1 MKRMDPAAEAVV
13 SLEAV
18 ESAAPTSAFAD
29 FAVLTKARL
38 SLMVVF
44 TTAIGYVVGSAGR
57 PIGWGLLFSVL
68 GTSLAAASAG
78 ALNQWMEADVDR
90 LMERT
95 RNRPLPAGRM
105 RPAQALFAG
114 VGLGVLGVGEL
125 LLTVPR
131 MAAWLALATIV
142 VYLFLYTPLKRKS
155 AWCTLV
161 GAVSG
166 ALPPVIG
173 WSAAGPSEAW
183 GGWVLFGILFL
194 WQIPHFLAIAWMY
207 REEYRG
213 AGFVM
218 IKSDD
223 EDGFLTALQ
232 AFCFALALAA
242 VTFVPGW
249 IGQGSAWYRG
259 GAVLLNV
266 LFCGS
271 AFVFLLERSR
281 VSARRLFFMSII
293 YLPFL
298 LGLLAFSRGQ

>member
-1 MKRMDPAAEAVV
+1 MKRTDSPAVPVVALESEA
-13 SLEAV
+13 AV
-18 ESAAPTSAFAD
+18 GASVLGD

-44 TTAIGYVVGSAGR
+44 TTAIGYVVGAAGR
-57 PIGWGLLFSVL
+57 PIGWGLLFAVL

-105 RPAQALFAG
+105 RPVQALW
-114 VGLGVLGVGEL
+114 VGIALGVLGVGEL
-125 LLTVPR
+125 LLTLPR
-131 MAAWLALATIV
+131 MAAWLALATIG
-142 VYLFLYTPLKRKS
+142 VYLVLYTPLKRKS
-155 AWCTLV
+155 AWCTYV

-166 ALPPVIG
+166 AIPPVIG
-173 WSAAGPSEAW
+173 WSAAEPTEAW

-207 REEYRG
+207 RDEYRG

-223 EDGFLTALQ
+223 EDGFVTALQ

-242 VTFVPGW
+242 VTFIPAW
-249 IGQGSAWYRG
+249 IGQASTLYRG
-259 GAVLLNV
+259 GAVLLNL

-271 AFVFLLERSR
+271 ALVFLLERSR
-281 VSARRLFFMSII
+281 VSARRLFFMSITF
-293 YLPFL
+293 LPVL
-298 LGLLAFSRGQ
+298 LGLLAFTRRQ

>member
-1 MKRMDPAAEAVV
+1 MKRTDSMVGSASNMEPDGTAAV
-13 SLEAV
+13 SVLG
-18 ESAAPTSAFAD
+18 D
-29 FAVLTKARL
+29 FAILTKARL

-44 TTAIGYVVGSAGR
+44 TTAIGYIVGAAGR
-57 PIGWGLLFSVL
+57 PIGWGLLFAVL

-78 ALNQWMEADVDR
+78 ALNQWMEADVDL

-105 RPAQALFAG
+105 RPAQALWVG
-114 VGLGVLGVGEL
+114 IGLGVMGVGEL

-131 MAAWLALATIV
+131 MAAWLALATIG

-155 AWCTLV
+155 AWCTFV

-166 ALPPVIG
+166 AIPPVIG
-173 WSAAGPSEAW
+173 WSAAEPTGPW

-207 REEYRG
+207 RDEYRG

-223 EDGFLTALQ
+223 EDGFVTALQ
-232 AFCFALALAA
+232 ALCFAVALAA
-242 VTFVPGW
+242 VTFIPGW
-249 IGQGSAWYRG
+249 IGEASTLYRG
-259 GAVLLNV
+259 GAMLLNL

-271 AFVFLLERSR
+271 ALVFLLERSR

-293 YLPFL
+293 YLPVL
-298 LGLLAFSRGQ
+298 LGLLAFSRGK

>member
-1 MKRMDPAAEAVV
+1 MKRTDSAAGPVVALEAEA
-13 SLEAV
+13 AGGA
-18 ESAAPTSAFAD
+18 SALGD
-29 FAVLTKARL
+29 FAILTKARL

-44 TTAIGYVVGSAGR
+44 TTAIGYIVGAAGR
-57 PIGWGLLFSVL
+57 PIGWGLLFAVL

-105 RPAQALFAG
+105 RPVQALW
-114 VGLGVLGVGEL
+114 VGIALGVLGVGEL
-125 LLTVPR
+125 LLTLPR
-131 MAAWLALATIV
+131 LAAWLALATIG
-142 VYLFLYTPLKRKS
+142 VYLVLYTPLKRKS
-155 AWCTLV
+155 AWCTYV

-166 ALPPVIG
+166 AIPPVIG
-173 WSAAGPSEAW
+173 WSAAEPTEAW
-183 GGWVLFGILFL
+183 GGWVLFGILFR

-207 REEYRG
+207 RDEYRG

-223 EDGFLTALQ
+223 EDGFVTALQ

-242 VTFVPGW
+242 VTLIPAW
-249 IGQGSAWYRG
+249 IGQASTLYRG
-259 GAVLLNV
+259 GAVLLNL

-271 AFVFLLERSR
+271 ALVFLLERSR
-281 VSARRLFFMSII
+281 VSARRLFFMSITF
-293 YLPFL
+293 LPVL
-298 LGLLAFSRGQ
+298 LGLLAFSRRQ

>member
-1 MKRMDPAAEAVV
+1 MKRTDPVVTPVV
-13 SLEAV
+13 SLEA
-18 ESAAPTSAFAD
+18 ECAQTGGLGD

-44 TTAIGYVVGSAGR
+44 TTAIGYVVGAGGR
-57 PIGWGLLFSVL
+57 PPDWGLLFAVV
-68 GTSLAAASAG
+68 GTALAAASAG

-105 RPAQALFAG
+105 RRAHALLAG

-131 MAAWLALATIV
+131 LSAWLALATIG
-142 VYLFLYTPLKRKS
+142 VYLLLYTPLKRKS
-155 AWCTLV
+155 AWCTFV

-173 WSAAGPSEAW
+173 WCAAEPANAW
-183 GGWVLFGILFL
+183 AGWVLFGILFL
-194 WQIPHFLAIAWMY
+194 WQIPHFLAIAWLY
-207 REEYRG
+207 RDEYRG

-218 IKSDD
+218 IKADD
-223 EDGFLTALQ
+223 EDGFVTALQ
-232 AFCFALALAA
+232 AFGFAAALAA
-242 VTFVPGW
+242 VTFVPAW
-249 IGQGSAWYRG
+249 IGEASALYRG
-259 GAVLLNV
+259 GAVLLNL

-271 AFVFLLERSR
+271 ALVFLLERSR

-293 YLPFL
+293 YLPIL
-298 LGLLAFSRGQ
+298 LGLLAFARGR

>member
-1 MKRMDPAAEAVV
+1 MKRTDSAAGPVVALEAEA
-13 SLEAV
+13 AGGA
-18 ESAAPTSAFAD
+18 SALGD
-29 FAVLTKARL
+29 FAILTKARL

-44 TTAIGYVVGSAGR
+44 TTAIGYIVGAAGR
-57 PIGWGLLFSVL
+57 PIGWGLLFAVL

-105 RPAQALFAG
+105 RPVQALW
-114 VGLGVLGVGEL
+114 VGIALGVLGVGEL
-125 LLTVPR
+125 LLTLPR
-131 MAAWLALATIV
+131 TAAWLALATIG
-142 VYLFLYTPLKRKS
+142 VYLVLYTPLKRKS
-155 AWCTLV
+155 AWCTYV

-166 ALPPVIG
+166 AIPPVIG
-173 WSAAGPSEAW
+173 WSAAEPTEAW

-207 REEYRG
+207 RDEYRG

-223 EDGFLTALQ
+223 EDGFVTALQ

-242 VTFVPGW
+242 VTLIPAW
-249 IGQGSAWYRG
+249 IGQASTLYRG
-259 GAVLLNV
+259 GAVLLNL

-271 AFVFLLERSR
+271 ALVFLLERSR
-281 VSARRLFFMSII
+281 VSARRLFFMSITF
-293 YLPFL
+293 LPVL
-298 LGLLAFSRGQ
+298 LGLLAFSRRQ

>member
-1 MKRMDPAAEAVV
+1 MKRTD
-13 SLEAV
+13 
-18 ESAAPTSAFAD
+18 SAAGPVASLDADAAVAATGMSD

-44 TTAIGYVVGSAGR
+44 TTAIGYIVGAAGR
-57 PIGWGLLFSVL
+57 PIGWGLFFAVL

-105 RPAQALFAG
+105 RPLQALS
-114 VGLGVLGVGEL
+114 VGIALGVLGVGEL
-125 LLTVPR
+125 LLTLPR
-131 MAAWLALATIV
+131 AAAWLALATIG
-142 VYLFLYTPLKRKS
+142 VYLVLYTPLKRKS
-155 AWCTLV
+155 AWCTYV
-161 GAVSG
+161 GAISG

-173 WSAAGPSEAW
+173 WSAAAPIEAW
-183 GGWVLFGILFL
+183 GGWVLFGALFF

-207 REEYRG
+207 RDEYRG

-218 IKSDD
+218 LKSDD
-223 EDGFLTALQ
+223 EDGFVTALQ
-232 AFCFALALAA
+232 AFGFALALAA
-242 VTFVPGW
+242 VTFIPAW
-249 IGQGSAWYRG
+249 IGKASIVYRG
-259 GAVLLNV
+259 AAVLLNL

-271 AFVFLLERSR
+271 SLVFLLERSR

-293 YLPFL
+293 FLPVL
-298 LGLLAFSRGQ
+298 LGLLAFSQRP

>member
-1 MKRMDPAAEAVV
+1 MKRTDSAAGPVV
-13 SLEAV
+13 ALEADV
-18 ESAAPTSAFAD
+18 SAGTTVLGD

-44 TTAIGYVVGSAGR
+44 TTAIGYVVGAAGR
-57 PIGWGLLFSVL
+57 PIGWGLLFAVL

-78 ALNQWMEADVDR
+78 ALNQWMESDVDR

-105 RPAQALFAG
+105 RPVQALW
-114 VGLGVLGVGEL
+114 VGIALGVLGVGEL
-125 LLTVPR
+125 LLTLPR
-131 MAAWLALATIV
+131 MAAWLALATIG
-142 VYLFLYTPLKRKS
+142 VYLVLYTPLKRKS
-155 AWCTLV
+155 AWCTYV

-166 ALPPVIG
+166 AIPPVIG
-173 WSAAGPSEAW
+173 WSAAEPTEAW

-207 REEYRG
+207 RDEYRG

-223 EDGFLTALQ
+223 EDGFVTALQ
-232 AFCFALALAA
+232 AFCFALALSA
-242 VTFVPGW
+242 VTLIPAW
-249 IGQGSAWYRG
+249 IGQASALYRG
-259 GAVLLNV
+259 GAVLLNL

-271 AFVFLLERSR
+271 ALVFLLERSR
-281 VSARRLFFMSII
+281 VSARRLFFMSITF
-293 YLPFL
+293 LPVL
-298 LGLLAFSRGQ
+298 LGLLAFSRRP

>member
-1 MKRMDPAAEAVV
+1 MKRTD
-13 SLEAV
+13 
-18 ESAAPTSAFAD
+18 SAAAPVVALESEAAVGASVLGD

-44 TTAIGYVVGSAGR
+44 TTAIGYIVGAAGR
-57 PIGWGLLFSVL
+57 PIGWGLLFAVL

-105 RPAQALFAG
+105 RPVQALW
-114 VGLGVLGVGEL
+114 VGIALGVLGVGEL
-125 LLTVPR
+125 LLTLPR
-131 MAAWLALATIV
+131 MAAWLALATIG
-142 VYLFLYTPLKRKS
+142 VYLVFYTPLKRKS
-155 AWCTLV
+155 AWCTYV

-166 ALPPVIG
+166 AIPPVIG
-173 WSAAGPSEAW
+173 WSAAEPNEAW

-207 REEYRG
+207 RDEYRG

-223 EDGFLTALQ
+223 EDGFVTALQ

-242 VTFVPGW
+242 VSFIPAW
-249 IGQGSAWYRG
+249 IGQASTLYRG
-259 GAVLLNV
+259 GAVLLNL

-271 AFVFLLERSR
+271 ALVFLLERSR
-281 VSARRLFFMSII
+281 VSARRLFFMSITF
-293 YLPFL
+293 LPVL
-298 LGLLAFSRGQ
+298 LGLLAFSRRQ

>member
-1 MKRMDPAAEAVV
+1 MKRTDSAAGPVV
-13 SLEAV
+13 SLGEEAAGGSTV
-18 ESAAPTSAFAD
+18 LGD

-44 TTAIGYVVGSAGR
+44 TTAIGYIVGAAGR
-57 PIGWGLLFSVL
+57 PVGWGLLFAVL

-105 RPAQALFAG
+105 RPLQALW
-114 VGLGVLGVGEL
+114 VGIALGVLGVGEL
-125 LLTVPR
+125 FLTLPR
-131 MAAWLALATIV
+131 MAAWLALATIG
-142 VYLFLYTPLKRKS
+142 VYLVLYTPLKRKS
-155 AWCTLV
+155 AWCTYV

-166 ALPPVIG
+166 AIPPVIG
-173 WSAAGPSEAW
+173 WSAAEPTEAW
-183 GGWVLFGILFL
+183 GGWVLFGILFF

-207 REEYRG
+207 RDEYRG

-223 EDGFLTALQ
+223 EDGFVTALQ

-242 VTFVPGW
+242 VTLIPAW
-249 IGQGSAWYRG
+249 IGQASTLYRG
-259 GAVLLNV
+259 GAVLLNL

-271 AFVFLLERSR
+271 ALVFLLERSR
-281 VSARRLFFMSII
+281 VSARRLFFMSITF
-293 YLPFL
+293 LPVL
-298 LGLLAFSRGQ
+298 LGLLAFSRRQ

>member
-1 MKRMDPAAEAVV
+1 MKRTDSAAGPVV
-13 SLEAV
+13 ALEADV
-18 ESAAPTSAFAD
+18 SAGTTVLGD

-44 TTAIGYVVGSAGR
+44 TTAIGYVVGAAGR
-57 PIGWGLLFSVL
+57 PIGWGLLFAVL

-105 RPAQALFAG
+105 RPVQALW
-114 VGLGVLGVGEL
+114 VGIALGVLGVGEL
-125 LLTVPR
+125 LLTLPR
-131 MAAWLALATIV
+131 MAAWLALATIG
-142 VYLFLYTPLKRKS
+142 VYLVLYTPLKRKS
-155 AWCTLV
+155 AWCTYV

-166 ALPPVIG
+166 AIPPVIG
-173 WSAAGPSEAW
+173 WSAAEPTEAW

-207 REEYRG
+207 RDEYRG

-223 EDGFLTALQ
+223 EDGFVTALQ

-242 VTFVPGW
+242 VTLIPAW
-249 IGQGSAWYRG
+249 IGQASTLYRG
-259 GAVLLNV
+259 GAVLLNL

-271 AFVFLLERSR
+271 ALVFLLERSR
-281 VSARRLFFMSII
+281 VSARRLFFMSITF
-293 YLPFL
+293 LPVL
-298 LGLLAFSRGQ
+298 LGLLAFSRRQ

>member
-1 MKRMDPAAEAVV
+1 MKRTDSAAGPVV
-13 SLEAV
+13 SLGEEAAEGSTV
-18 ESAAPTSAFAD
+18 MGD

-44 TTAIGYVVGSAGR
+44 TTAIGYIVGAAGR
-57 PIGWGLLFSVL
+57 PVGWGLLFAVL

-105 RPAQALFAG
+105 RPIQALW
-114 VGLGVLGVGEL
+114 VGIALGVLGVGEL
-125 LLTVPR
+125 LLTLPR
-131 MAAWLALATIV
+131 MAAWLALATIG
-142 VYLFLYTPLKRKS
+142 VYLVLYTPLKRKS
-155 AWCTLV
+155 AWCTYV

-166 ALPPVIG
+166 AIPPVIG
-173 WSAAGPSEAW
+173 WSAAEPTEAW

-207 REEYRG
+207 RDEYRG

-218 IKSDD
+218 LKSDD
-223 EDGFLTALQ
+223 EDGFVTALQ
-232 AFCFALALAA
+232 AFCFALALAV
-242 VTFVPGW
+242 VTFIPAW
-249 IGQGSAWYRG
+249 IGEASPLYRG
-259 GAVLLNV
+259 GAVLLNL

-271 AFVFLLERSR
+271 ALVFLLERSR
-281 VSARRLFFMSII
+281 VSARRLFFMSITF
-293 YLPFL
+293 LPVL
-298 LGLLAFSRGQ
+298 LGLLAFSRRQ

>member
-1 MKRMDPAAEAVV
+1 MKRTDSAAGPVV
-13 SLEAV
+13 ALEADV
-18 ESAAPTSAFAD
+18 SAGTTVLGD

-44 TTAIGYVVGSAGR
+44 TTAIGYVVGAAGR
-57 PIGWGLLFSVL
+57 PIGWGLLFAVL

-78 ALNQWMEADVDR
+78 ALNQWMESDVDR

-105 RPAQALFAG
+105 RPVQALW
-114 VGLGVLGVGEL
+114 VGIALGVLGVGEL
-125 LLTVPR
+125 LLTLPR
-131 MAAWLALATIV
+131 MAAWLALATIG
-142 VYLFLYTPLKRKS
+142 VYLVLYTPLKRKS
-155 AWCTLV
+155 AWCTYV

-166 ALPPVIG
+166 AIPPVIG
-173 WSAAGPSEAW
+173 WSAAEPTEAW

-207 REEYRG
+207 RDEYRG

-223 EDGFLTALQ
+223 EDGFVTALQ

-242 VTFVPGW
+242 VTLIPAW
-249 IGQGSAWYRG
+249 IGQASALYRG
-259 GAVLLNV
+259 GAVLLNL

-271 AFVFLLERSR
+271 ALVFLLERSR
-281 VSARRLFFMSII
+281 VSARRLFFMSITF
-293 YLPFL
+293 LPVL
-298 LGLLAFSRGQ
+298 LGLLAFSRRP

>member
-1 MKRMDPAAEAVV
+1 MKRTDSAAGPVV
-13 SLEAV
+13 ALEADV
-18 ESAAPTSAFAD
+18 SAGTTVLGD

-44 TTAIGYVVGSAGR
+44 TTAIGYVVGAAGR
-57 PIGWGLLFSVL
+57 PIGWGLLFAVL

-78 ALNQWMEADVDR
+78 ALNQWMESDVDR

-105 RPAQALFAG
+105 RPVQALW
-114 VGLGVLGVGEL
+114 VGIALGVLGVGEL
-125 LLTVPR
+125 LLTLPR
-131 MAAWLALATIV
+131 MAAWLALATIG
-142 VYLFLYTPLKRKS
+142 VYLVLYTPLKRKS
-155 AWCTLV
+155 AWCTYV

-166 ALPPVIG
+166 AIPPVIG
-173 WSAAGPSEAW
+173 WSAAEPTEAW

-207 REEYRG
+207 RDEYRG

-223 EDGFLTALQ
+223 EDGFVTALQ

-242 VTFVPGW
+242 VTLIPAW
-249 IGQGSAWYRG
+249 IGQASALYRG
-259 GAVLLNV
+259 GAVLLNL

-271 AFVFLLERSR
+271 ALVFLLERSR
-281 VSARRLFFMSII
+281 VSARRLFFMSITF
-293 YLPFL
+293 LPVL
-298 LGLLAFSRGQ
+298 LGLLAFSRRQ

>member
-1 MKRMDPAAEAVV
+1 MKRTDSAAGPVVALEAEA
-13 SLEAV
+13 AGGA
-18 ESAAPTSAFAD
+18 SALGD
-29 FAVLTKARL
+29 FAILTKARL

-44 TTAIGYVVGSAGR
+44 TTAIGYIVGAAGR
-57 PIGWGLLFSVL
+57 PIGWGLLFAVL

-105 RPAQALFAG
+105 RPVQALW
-114 VGLGVLGVGEL
+114 VGIALGVLGVGEL
-125 LLTVPR
+125 LLTLPR
-131 MAAWLALATIV
+131 LAAWLALATIG
-142 VYLFLYTPLKRKS
+142 VYLVLYTPLKRKS
-155 AWCTLV
+155 AWCTYV

-166 ALPPVIG
+166 AIPPVIG
-173 WSAAGPSEAW
+173 WSAAEPTEAW

-207 REEYRG
+207 RDEYRG

-223 EDGFLTALQ
+223 EDGFVTALQ

-242 VTFVPGW
+242 VTLIPAW
-249 IGQGSAWYRG
+249 IGQASTLYRG
-259 GAVLLNV
+259 GAVLLNL

-271 AFVFLLERSR
+271 ALVFLLERSR
-281 VSARRLFFMSII
+281 VSARRLFFMSITF
-293 YLPFL
+293 LPVL
-298 LGLLAFSRGQ
+298 LGLLAFSRRQ

>member
-1 MKRMDPAAEAVV
+1 MKRTD
-13 SLEAV
+13 
-18 ESAAPTSAFAD
+18 SAAAPVVALETDVSAGTTVLGD

-44 TTAIGYVVGSAGR
+44 TTAIGYVVGAAGR
-57 PIGWGLLFSVL
+57 PIGWGLLFAVL

-105 RPAQALFAG
+105 RPVQALW
-114 VGLGVLGVGEL
+114 VGIALGVLGVGEL
-125 LLTVPR
+125 LLTLPR
-131 MAAWLALATIV
+131 MAAWLALATIG
-142 VYLFLYTPLKRKS
+142 VYLVLYTPLKRKS
-155 AWCTLV
+155 AWCTYV

-166 ALPPVIG
+166 AIPPVIG
-173 WSAAGPSEAW
+173 WSAAEPTEAW

-207 REEYRG
+207 RDEYRG

-223 EDGFLTALQ
+223 EDGFVTALQ

-242 VTFVPGW
+242 VTLIPAW
-249 IGQGSAWYRG
+249 IGQASALYRG
-259 GAVLLNV
+259 GAVLLNL

-271 AFVFLLERSR
+271 ALVFLLERSR
-281 VSARRLFFMSII
+281 VSARRLFFMSITF
-293 YLPFL
+293 LPVL
-298 LGLLAFSRGQ
+298 LGLLAFSRRP

>member
-1 MKRMDPAAEAVV
+1 MKRTDSTVSPVATMEREGAAAV
-13 SLEAV
+13 SFLG
-18 ESAAPTSAFAD
+18 D
-29 FAVLTKARL
+29 FAILTKARL

-44 TTAIGYVVGSAGR
+44 TTAIGYIVGAAGR
-57 PIGWGLLFSVL
+57 PIGWGLLFAVL

-78 ALNQWMEADVDR
+78 ALNQWMEADVDL

-105 RPAQALFAG
+105 RPAQALWVG
-114 VGLGVLGVGEL
+114 IGLGVLGVGEL

-131 MAAWLALATIV
+131 MAAWLALATIG
-142 VYLFLYTPLKRKS
+142 VYLFLYTPLKRRS
-155 AWCTLV
+155 AWCTFV

-166 ALPPVIG
+166 AIPPVIG
-173 WSAAGPSEAW
+173 WSAAEPTAPW

-207 REEYRG
+207 RDEYRG

-223 EDGFLTALQ
+223 EDGFVTALQ

-249 IGQGSAWYRG
+249 IGEASTWYRG
-259 GAVLLNV
+259 GAVLLNL

-271 AFVFLLERSR
+271 ALVFLLERSR

-293 YLPFL
+293 YLPVL

>member
-1 MKRMDPAAEAVV
+1 VKRTEPAVNPALP
-13 SLEAV
+13 LEAEEV
-18 ESAAPTSAFAD
+18 PNFIGNL
-29 FAVLTKARL
+29 AVLTKARL

-44 TTAIGYVVGSAGR
+44 TTAIGYLVGASNGKVS
-57 PIGWGLLFSVL
+57 WGLLFAVI

-78 ALNQWMEADVDR
+78 ALNQWMEVDVDR

-105 RPAQALFAG
+105 RPATALWIG
-114 VGLGVLGVGEL
+114 LLLGVLGVVEL
-125 LLTVPR
+125 WATGPQL
-131 MAAWLALATIV
+131 AAWLAVATIV
-142 VYLFLYTPLKRKS
+142 VYLLLYTPLKRRS

-166 ALPPVIG
+166 AIPPVIG
-173 WSAAGPSEAW
+173 WCAAAPSNVW
-183 GGWVLFGILFL
+183 GGWVLFGVLFL

-218 IKSDD
+218 IKADD
-223 EDGFLTALQ
+223 EDGFITALQ
-232 AFCFALALAA
+232 AFCFALALAV
-242 VTFVPGW
+242 VTFIPAW
-249 IGQGSAWYRG
+249 IGEASTLYRG

-271 AFVFLLERSR
+271 ALVFLLERSR

-293 YLPFL
+293 YLPVL
-298 LGLLAFSRGQ
+298 LGLLAFARAR

>member
-1 MKRMDPAAEAVV
+1 MKRTDSAAGPVV
-13 SLEAV
+13 ALEADV
-18 ESAAPTSAFAD
+18 SAGTTVLGD

-44 TTAIGYVVGSAGR
+44 TTAIGYVVGAAGR
-57 PIGWGLLFSVL
+57 PIGWGLLFAVL

-105 RPAQALFAG
+105 RPVQALW
-114 VGLGVLGVGEL
+114 VGIALGVLGVGEL
-125 LLTVPR
+125 LLTLPR
-131 MAAWLALATIV
+131 MAAWLALATIG
-142 VYLFLYTPLKRKS
+142 VYLVLYTPLKRKS
-155 AWCTLV
+155 AWCTYV

-166 ALPPVIG
+166 AIPPVIG
-173 WSAAGPSEAW
+173 WSAAEPTEAW

-207 REEYRG
+207 RDEYRG

-223 EDGFLTALQ
+223 EDGFVTALQ

-242 VTFVPGW
+242 VTLIPAW
-249 IGQGSAWYRG
+249 IGHASALYRG
-259 GAVLLNV
+259 GAVLLNL

-271 AFVFLLERSR
+271 ALVFLLERSR
-281 VSARRLFFMSII
+281 VSARRLFFMSITF
-293 YLPFL
+293 LPVL
-298 LGLLAFSRGQ
+298 LGLLAFSRRP

>member
-1 MKRMDPAAEAVV
+1 MKRSDSTVNPVLPMETED
-13 SLEAV
+13 
-18 ESAAPTSAFAD
+18 APGFLGDLAI
-29 FAVLTKARL
+29 LTKARL

-44 TTAIGYVVGSAGR
+44 TTAIGYLVGATRGTL
-57 PIGWGLLFSVL
+57 GWGLLFAVI
-68 GTSLAAASAG
+68 GTTLAAASAG
-78 ALNQWMEADVDR
+78 ALNQWMESDVDR

-105 RPAQALFAG
+105 KPATALWIG
-114 VGLGVLGVGEL
+114 VLLGVLGVVEL
-125 LLTVPR
+125 WATVPGT
-131 MAAWLALATIV
+131 AAWLAVLTIV
-142 VYLFLYTPLKRKS
+142 VYLLLYTPLKRRS

-166 ALPPVIG
+166 AIPPVIG
-173 WSAAGPSEAW
+173 WCAAGPKDVW
-183 GGWVLFGILFL
+183 GGWVLFGVLFC

-223 EDGFLTALQ
+223 EDGFVTALQ
-232 AFCFALALAA
+232 AFCFALALA
-242 VTFVPGW
+242 VVSFIPGW
-249 IGQGSAWYRG
+249 IGEASALYRG
-259 GAVLLNV
+259 GAVLLNL

-271 AFVFLLERSR
+271 ALVFLLERSR

-293 YLPFL
+293 YLPVL
-298 LGLLAFSRGQ
+298 LGLLAFSRGR